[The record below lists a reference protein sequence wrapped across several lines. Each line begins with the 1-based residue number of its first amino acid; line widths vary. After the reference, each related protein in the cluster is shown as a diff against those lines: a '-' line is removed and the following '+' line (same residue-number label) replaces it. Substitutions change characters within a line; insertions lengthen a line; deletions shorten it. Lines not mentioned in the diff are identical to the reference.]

1 LTRPRSEKRRLWLIP
16 GLLVASATA
25 VALPAV
31 PASPTPDHRASE
43 VAEPPQILA
52 VRYGRFSPDGAEQSY
67 TAIRVKTRDPNGQ
80 VIGLGGGIVGSN
92 KGWHA
97 DGGCDLGGRR
107 IGGATTWTVPMRLS
121 RGRHRLS
128 ITADSSS
135 CNKRNV
141 IESTE
146 ATFGLTVRKPGG

>member
-1 LTRPRSEKRRLWLIP
+1 MGRLRLIA

-25 VALPAV
+25 VTLPAV
-31 PASPTPDHRASE
+31 FATSTPDHRASE
-43 VAEPPQILA
+43 VARPPEILA
-52 VRYGRFSPDGAEQSY
+52 VSYGRFHPEGADQST
-67 TAIRVKTRDPNGQ
+67 TAIRVRTRDPNGQ
-80 VIGLGGGIVGSN
+80 VIGLGGGTFGSN

-97 DGGCDLGGRR
+97 DGRCDLGGRR
-107 IGGATTWTVPMRLS
+107 TGRATTWTVPMRLS
-121 RGRHRLS
+121 PGRHRLS

-146 ATFGLTVRKPGG
+146 ATFGLTVRRPDG